1 LWSGDFPN
9 IYDSVTPF
17 DNGFQFAIV
26 AILYNQRRTFMSRTR
41 KGGKAPGYEYWSPRP
56 GSNSG
61 AVGKEA
67 KQFTHRAER
76 NANKRE
82 VERALRED

>member
-1 LWSGDFPN
+1 
-9 IYDSVTPF
+9 
-17 DNGFQFAIV
+17 
-26 AILYNQRRTFMSRTR
+26 MSRTR

-61 AVGKEA
+61 AVGKAA
-67 KQFTHRAER
+67 KQFAHRSER

-82 VERALRED
+82 VERAIRED